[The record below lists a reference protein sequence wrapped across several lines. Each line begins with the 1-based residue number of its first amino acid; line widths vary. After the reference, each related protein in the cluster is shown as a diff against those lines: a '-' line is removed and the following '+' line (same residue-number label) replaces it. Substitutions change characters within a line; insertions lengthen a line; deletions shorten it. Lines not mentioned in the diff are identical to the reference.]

1 MDASSVHYF
10 VFGGGGTRGIA
21 YAGALL
27 EWLTYTKYN
36 LQLNL
41 KGCAGT
47 SIGGLYAAALCCG
60 LPMEQIMAIAKDTN
74 LVDIVNIDVTNLW
87 SYWGMESGTSI
98 AAWLTKFIGDITF
111 RELYENTGR
120 YLELV
125 VTNLNTGKA
134 EYLSHSTFPDMK
146 VSKGVAITMALPP
159 VFAPIKLLNGH
170 MYIDGG
176 VIDNYPIR
184 RFEASEVLG
193 FRVKWGHCPKLDSF
207 EHYFSR
213 VMYCATVSGV
223 VARYDNLD
231 DQYKDRSIT
240 IDAGDVPTINWR
252 LPPTTVSQCIA
263 QGRRAVRQFI
273 LDRDV
278 RISPPAV
285 AQTTIATQTD

>member
-60 LPMEQIMAIAKDTN
+60 LPPDQIMSIAKNTN
-74 LVDIVNIDVTNLW
+74 LIDIVNIDITNLW
-87 SYWGMESGTSI
+87 SFWGMESGNSI
-98 AAWLTKFIGDITF
+98 VSWLTKIIGDVSF
-111 RELYENTGR
+111 RKLYENTGR
-120 YLELV
+120 RLELV
-125 VTNLNTGKA
+125 VTNLNSGQA
-134 EYLSHSTFPDMK
+134 EYLSHETVPEMQ
-146 VSKGVAITMALPP
+146 VAQGVAISMALPP
-159 VFAPIKLLNGH
+159 VFPPVKLKNHLF
-170 MYIDGG
+170 IDGG
-176 VIDNYPIR
+176 VIDNYPIH
-184 RFEASEVLG
+184 RFPAEEVLG
-193 FRVKWGHCPKLDSF
+193 FRVKWGHVPNLDSF

-223 VARYDNLD
+223 VAKYNNLED
-231 DQYKDRSIT
+231 GYKERSIT
-240 IDAGDVPTINWR
+240 IDTGDVPTINWR
-252 LPPTTVSQCIA
+252 LSPTTVAQCIA

-278 RISPPAV
+278 RATKRGDVSS
-285 AQTTIATQTD
+285 IATQTD